1 VSGPN
6 PQPLF
11 TMEGI
16 EVDPSVL
23 DHTDDSDYLS
33 SGYDTSTASL
43 TSSIHSC
50 IFENGRRYHAYF
62 GADRNLF
69 PVVHVLYRIW
79 VSYPDAPNKVTQ
91 NLSKDTQIWVP
102 RRPWQSYSVEYGYV
116 APDRL
121 MLLNRICVS

>member
-1 VSGPN
+1 MNWGTHSTYPSRYPN
-6 PQPLF
+6 ELSPKDLPVPR
-11 TMEGI
+11 I
-16 EVDPSVL
+16 HVRHSHPPSQEL
-23 DHTDDSDYLS
+23 LS
-33 SGYDTSTASL
+33 RRGSISARST
-43 TSSIHSC
+43 
-50 IFENGRRYHAYF
+50 RY
-62 GADRNLF
+62 R

-121 MLLNRICVS
+121 KLLNRIRGIQFG